1 MNRAAFAFA
10 AAAVVLALPRVA
22 LADEPAAAAPPAP
35 ATAPATSPAAATAPP
50 PVATTGPV
58 VELSADD
65 TRATIERRAA
75 TTSPAGFPLVE
86 TGLFS
91 VGHWEHACVA
101 PCQLRLDPRF
111 SYRVNGDGLVP
122 TDSFALPRGPE
133 RVRVDA
139 KMGSSTGRAV
149 GIMATAGGVLAI
161 AAGGLA
167 LVASPVLES
176 EDVGSKGFR
185 TAVLAGGIGAVSVGV
200 VSATVG
206 LFLWLTNGSSAKA
219 TGQSSSN
226 VASAK
231 K

>member
-1 MNRAAFAFA
+1 MIRVLSVAVPFA
-10 AAAVVLALPRVA
+10 AAAVVLALPRIA
-22 LADEPAAAAPPAP
+22 HADEPAPA
-35 ATAPATSPAAATAPP
+35 S
-50 PVATTGPV
+50 GPV
-58 VELSADD
+58 VELAADD

-75 TTSPAGFPLVE
+75 TTSPAGFPLIE

-91 VGHWEHACVA
+91 AGHWEHACVA

-122 TDSFALPRGPE
+122 TDSFALPRGQE

-149 GIMATAGGVLAI
+149 GIVATAGGVLAL

-167 LVASPVLES
+167 LVATPVFES

-185 TAVLAGGIGAVSVGV
+185 TAVLAGGIGAMSVGV

-219 TGQSSSN
+219 VGSSGSN
-226 VASAK
+226 VASGK
-231 K
+231 